1 MSASPAV
8 SLLVVGVGGQGAITA
23 ARVLG
28 EAALIAGLPVRLGQL
43 HGMSQRG
50 GSVESTL
57 VIGPGRT
64 AFLPSRGADIVLG
77 LEPLEVLRA
86 LPSLHPGSRV
96 VVCRDPIVPT
106 SMSVRGEEYPHVAS
120 IIAQL
125 ADASAELVAV
135 AGGAVASSVDA
146 PGALNAVLL
155 GALLAQGWLPFGP
168 EPVRAALDVHSAPAR
183 RDRNRRAFEA
193 GWRAVA
199 P

>member
-1 MSASPAV
+1 MSAPL

-28 EAALIAGLPVRLGQL
+28 EAAMSAGLPVRLGQL

-50 GSVESTL
+50 GSVESTV
-57 VIGPGRT
+57 VIGPGQT
-64 AFLPSRGADIVLG
+64 AFLPTRGADVVLG

-86 LPSLHPGSRV
+86 RPSLHPGSRV
-96 VVCRDPIVPT
+96 LVCRDPVVPT
-106 SMSVRGEEYPHVAS
+106 SMSVQGEEYPHVAG
-120 IIAQL
+120 IL
-125 ADASAELVAV
+125 ADVQDATDEVIAV
-135 AGGAVASSVDA
+135 EGGAIAAAADA
-146 PGALNAVLL
+146 AGALNAVLL

-168 EPVRAALDVHSAPAR
+168 DPVKAALDLSSSPAR
-183 RDRNRRAFEA
+183 RDRNRRAFDA